1 MLKPSVQVHEQDGIL
16 IAEFWDCWR
25 LDPAPVQD
33 LRARYDAHR
42 RKKGRPELIIDLAGV
57 GFAGSASL
65 GIFVA
70 LHREARQYS
79 GRLIFCN
86 VEPTVL
92 EVFRA
97 SKLAPLFEFVADRV
111 AALESIARGSA
122 SSTNAATQENKAKDP
137 ATGPQQARPEAGGL
151 AGTGPLR
158 RRKAN
163 PDPS

>member
-1 MLKPSVQVHEQDGIL
+1 MLKPSVQVHEHEGIL

-33 LRARYDAHR
+33 LRSRYEAHR
-42 RKKGRPELIIDLAGV
+42 RKNGRPELVIDLGGV

-65 GIFVA
+65 GSFVA
-70 LHREARQYS
+70 LHREARQNG

-86 VEPTVL
+86 VEPTVS

-97 SKLAPLFEFVADRV
+97 SKLAPLFEFVPDRA
-111 AALESIARGSA
+111 AALDSVARGPTTA
-122 SSTNAATQENKAKDP
+122 PADGNLTDP
-137 ATGPQQARPEAGGL
+137 EAGPDQARPEPGGL
-151 AGTGPLR
+151 AGSARLR
-158 RRKAN
+158 RRKTNPN

>member
-1 MLKPSVQVHEQDGIL
+1 MLKPSVQVHEHDGLL

-33 LRARYDAHR
+33 LRARYEAHR
-42 RKKGRPELIIDLAGV
+42 RKQGRPELVVDLGGV

-70 LHREARQYS
+70 LHREARQNG

-86 VEPTVL
+86 VEPTVS

-97 SKLAPLFEFVADRV
+97 SKLAPLFEFVTDRA
-111 AALESIARGSA
+111 AALESVARGRTAGPSA
-122 SSTNAATQENKAKDP
+122 NDMPAAPGVMPDR
-137 ATGPQQARPEAGGL
+137 ARPEPGGL
-151 AGTGPLR
+151 AGANRLR
-158 RRKAN
+158 RRKTN

>member
-1 MLKPSVQVHEQDGIL
+1 MLKPSVQVHDHEGIL

-33 LRARYDAHR
+33 LRSRYDAHR
-42 RKKGRPELIIDLAGV
+42 RKKGRPELVIDLAGV

-70 LHREARQYS
+70 LHREARQNG

-86 VEPTVL
+86 VEPTVA

-97 SKLAPLFEFVADRV
+97 SKLAPLFEFVADRA
-111 AALESIARGSA
+111 AALESIARGPTSETA
-122 SSTNAATQENKAKDP
+122 QDP
-137 ATGPQQARPEAGGL
+137 LKVADGKPQPARPAPGGL
-151 AGTGPLR
+151 AGSNRLR
-158 RRKAN
+158 RRKAD

>member
-1 MLKPSVQVHEQDGIL
+1 LKPSVQVHEHEGVL

-33 LRARYDAHR
+33 LRARYEAHR
-42 RKKGRPELIIDLAGV
+42 RKQGRPELVIDLGGV

-70 LHREARQYS
+70 LHREARQYG

-86 VEPTVL
+86 VEPTVR

-97 SKLAPLFEFVADRV
+97 SKLAPLFEFVADRP
-111 AALESIARGSA
+111 AALDSIARGP
-122 SSTNAATQENKAKDP
+122 T
-137 ATGPQQARPEAGGL
+137 TGPADNGELTAPEARPDQARPQPGGL
-151 AGTGPLR
+151 AGSNRLR
-158 RRKAN
+158 RRKTN
-163 PDPS
+163 PDAS

>member
-1 MLKPSVQVHEQDGIL
+1 MLKPSVQVHDQEGIL

-33 LRARYDAHR
+33 LRARYEAHL
-42 RKKGRPELIIDLAGV
+42 RKKGRPEIVIDLGGV

-70 LHREARQYS
+70 LHREARQS
-79 GRLIFCN
+79 GGRLIFCN
-86 VEPTVL
+86 VEPTVS

-97 SKLAPLFEFVADRV
+97 SKLAPLFEFVTDRA
-111 AALESIARGSA
+111 AALDSVARGP
-122 SSTNAATQENKAKDP
+122 TATP
-137 ATGPQQARPEAGGL
+137 ADGKMGPAGKPEQARPAPGVL
-151 AGTGPLR
+151 AGSGRLR
-158 RRKAN
+158 RRKSD

>member
-1 MLKPSVQVHEQDGIL
+1 MLKPTVQVHEHEGIL

-33 LRARYDAHR
+33 LRSRYEAHR
-42 RKKGRPELIIDLAGV
+42 RKQGRPELVIDLGGV

-70 LHREARQYS
+70 LHREARQNS

-86 VEPTVL
+86 VEPTVS

-97 SKLAPLFEFVADRV
+97 SKLAPLFEFVADRA
-111 AALESIARGSA
+111 AALESIARGPTTA
-122 SSTNAATQENKAKDP
+122 P
-137 ATGPQQARPEAGGL
+137 ADDKPTAPGARSDRARAEPGGL
-151 AGTGPLR
+151 AGSPRLR
-158 RRKAN
+158 RRKTN

>member
-1 MLKPSVQVHEQDGIL
+1 MLKPAVQVHEHEGIL

-33 LRARYDAHR
+33 LRSKYEAHR
-42 RKKGRPELIIDLAGV
+42 RKKGRPELVIDMGGV

-70 LHREARQYS
+70 LHREARQNG

-86 VEPTVL
+86 VEPTVG

-97 SKLAPLFEFVADRV
+97 SKLAPLFEFVADRD
-111 AALESIARGSA
+111 AALESIARGTTTVPDDDKPTVPA
-122 SSTNAATQENKAKDP
+122 PPPDKARSQP
-137 ATGPQQARPEAGGL
+137 GGL
-151 AGTGPLR
+151 AGSTRLR
-158 RRKAN
+158 RNKDK
-163 PDPS
+163 P

>member
-1 MLKPSVQVHEQDGIL
+1 MLKPSVQVHEHEGIL

-33 LRARYDAHR
+33 LRSRYEAQR
-42 RKKGRPELIIDLAGV
+42 REQGRPELVIDLGGV

-70 LHREARQYS
+70 LHREARQNG

-86 VEPTVL
+86 VEPTVSG
-92 EVFRA
+92 VFRA
-97 SKLAPLFEFVADRV
+97 SKLAPLFEFAADRA
-111 AALESIARGSA
+111 AALDSVARGPTTGSA
-122 SSTNAATQENKAKDP
+122 DNGKLTDP
-137 ATGPQQARPEAGGL
+137 GARPDQARPKPGGL
-151 AGTGPLR
+151 AGSTRLR
-158 RRKAN
+158 RRKTN